1 MSLAE
6 EAAPTTTGPTVWRA
20 KIHSL
25 REDFLGD
32 DQRDQARAYCRR
44 AGVVG
49 IGWGRWTLMVPDGA
63 PLEDVLAEI
72 GEIDG
77 WKPGGHTVRRL
88 AEVAKC
94 GDLVWTRD
102 SSGAHWLGRITG
114 PWRFDG
120 SAEASRWD
128 LNNVRDCEWLSQS
141 YRDWEVPGAVV
152 RSFTGPGSSFS
163 RVAPDER
170 GGWRVTELIWGQTTD
185 STAKAPTL
193 DPEEIITDLLDP
205 IDAEDIVLL
214 YLQSRGWL
222 LLPSS
227 RMNDTPLYEAALKH
241 IDDGRL
247 AVVAVKSGAKNK
259 VPVAAVVDAV
269 EDQGAEVFVFST
281 HESFDGEPGELGATK
296 ISRAEIAQFMSG
308 RPELLPPR
316 IIHWIDLV

>member
-1 MSLAE
+1 M
-6 EAAPTTTGPTVWRA
+6 TTGPTVWRA
-20 KIHSL
+20 KIHSM
-25 REDFLGD
+25 REDFLSD
-32 DQRDQARAYCRR
+32 DQRDQARAYCRQ

-49 IGWGRWTLMVPDGA
+49 IGWGRWTLKVPDGA

-72 GEIDG
+72 RGIEG

-88 AEVAKC
+88 AEDAED
-94 GDLVWTRD
+94 GDLVWNRD
-102 SSGAHWLGRITG
+102 GSGAYWLGRIAG

-120 SAEASRWD
+120 SAEASKWD
-128 LNNVRDCEWLSQS
+128 LNNVRACEWLARS

-170 GGWRVTELIWGQTTD
+170 GGWRVTELIWQQTKD
-185 STAKAPTL
+185 PHAKHPVL

-205 IDAEDIVLL
+205 IDAEDIALL

-227 RMNDTPLYEAALKH
+227 RMNDTPLYEAAFKH

-247 AVVAVKSGAKNK
+247 AVVSVKSGGKNQ

-269 EDQGAEVFVFST
+269 EGQGAEVFVFST
-281 HESFDGEPGELGATK
+281 HESFAGDPEEVGATK
-296 ISRAEIAQFMSG
+296 ISRAEIAQFMSS
-308 RPELLPPR
+308 RPKLLPPR
-316 IIHWIDLV
+316 ITRWIDLV